1 MPSISITCHLC
12 PHAIY
17 LYLQKSTHTDSPKKD
32 DKQKTWRWDTWWM
45 SRGTLKTCF
54 YIICQDLQKSTHTY
68 SLKKKI
74 RKTDHGTPCVSR
86 KWAHGRFGIF
96 RAVDAEELRR
106 DDALYVAHLRVLA
119 SPAEQP
125 RRLQSCKNI
134 DMIDRGGR
142 VRTFDLVR
150 MTRSCYDD
158 SIMLYGLLILLERL
172 DHVGMT
178 RSC

>member
-1 MPSISITCHLC
+1 
-12 PHAIY
+12 
-17 LYLQKSTHTDSPKKD
+17 
-32 DKQKTWRWDTWWM
+32 M
-45 SRGTLKTCF
+45 SRGTLKTYF

-96 RAVDAEELRR
+96 RAVHAEELRR

-125 RRLQSCKNI
+125 RRLHLLVYVCVWVGGGGGERERERETEREREREKVCVCVCVCVY
-134 DMIDRGGR
+134 DVCMCVCMCVGVWVLARG
-142 VRTFDLVR
+142 
-150 MTRSCYDD
+150 
-158 SIMLYGLLILLERL
+158 IAPPAPP
-172 DHVGMT
+172 VGV
-178 RSC
+178 CACVWV